1 MDWAQAAADPRMPSS
16 SRASSA
22 QIEVN
27 RFNAFLS
34 AEAAAEKA
42 ADAAEVTLWAP
53 GARAAGSMHP
63 LSMYD
68 VRTAGSIGKG
78 KGLVDPSDVISYE
91 ARPLLCSRTSALRLL
106 TAEAP
111 RCTGVAGLE
120 LPVIDGH
127 DGAVKLGLGVQVHN
141 GRVFN
146 PDPNTWWIPQEKASM
161 FLNAKCGF
169 LLHLANLFGPRIPLK
184 GSNVTR
190 DTSWQWVFDDRV
202 KPVSTGNL
210 VANA

>member
-1 MDWAQAAADPRMPSS
+1 M
-16 SRASSA
+16 
-22 QIEVN
+22 N

-42 ADAAEVTLWAP
+42 EDAAEVTLWAP
-53 GARAAGSMHP
+53 GTRAAAGMHP

-68 VRTAGSIGKG
+68 ARTAGSIGKG
-78 KGLVDPSDVISYE
+78 KGLVDPNDVISYE
-91 ARPLLCSRTSALRLL
+91 ARTRLCSHVSALRLFVVY
-106 TAEAP
+106 ASQ
-111 RCTGVAGLE
+111 CTGVGAE
-120 LPVIDGH
+120 LPVVDGD
-127 DGAVKLGLGVQVHN
+127 DGAMKLCLGAQVHN

-146 PDPNTWWIPQEKASM
+146 PDPSTWWIPQEKAHM

-169 LLHLANLFGPRIPLK
+169 LLHLANLFGQRIPRE

-190 DTSWQWVFDDRV
+190 DTSWQWVFGDRV
-202 KPVSTGNL
+202 KSVGPASL